1 MAANLPV
8 AQHLKNIT
16 IVFDTSRVV
25 RMTPQLG
32 ASLVILTLMTLEVSF
47 MLLELGS
54 G

>member
-1 MAANLPV
+1 MAANLPA

-16 IVFDTSRVV
+16 IVNDTCRVV
-25 RMTPQLG
+25 RMTLQLG
-32 ASLVILTLMTLEVSF
+32 ASLMIVTLMTLEVSF